1 MSENY
6 KIGNYEI
13 STKAYYEALQNLGV
27 TNDENLKK
35 LDVNGD
41 KKLTE
46 DELMALDLQ
55 EEETANNT
63 TATTNNMSV
72 DEKIAQIEEAYE
84 EKLLAMYEQLDQLR
98 DERLQIYN
106 KIGASP
112 DLETYKSY
120 IQQANSITEQMNGVN
135 DSIVSL
141 MMTAENQIA
150 NLKASASLVSA
161 DGTYNVSTS
170 NVTPLSNA
178 NVNFNFTENLSARQ
192 QSELSQFK
200 ANWEK
205 NKSRYQTVSS
215 QTGVPAELIAAI
227 HWREAS
233 GSFNARLHDGGSLSG
248 YSSWEAA
255 AVNAL
260 TENSYGNI
268 NMNDI
273 TTWYDFAERYNGL
286 GYRNKGVSSPYVW
299 AGTTNYTSGKYVA
312 DGVYDAGYVDQQLG
326 VAVMLKALLG

>member
-1 MSENY
+1 M
-6 KIGNYEI
+6 
-13 STKAYYEALQNLGV
+13 
-27 TNDENLKK
+27 
-35 LDVNGD
+35 
-41 KKLTE
+41 
-46 DELMALDLQ
+46 
-55 EEETANNT
+55 
-63 TATTNNMSV
+63 
-72 DEKIAQIEEAYE
+72 
-84 EKLLAMYEQLDQLR
+84 
-98 DERLQIYN
+98 QIYN
-106 KIGASP
+106 KIGSSA
-112 DLETYKSY
+112 DLATYQGY
-120 IQQANSITEQMNGVN
+120 LQQADSITSEMKNINNSIIN
-135 DSIVSL
+135 L
-141 MMTAENQIA
+141 MMTSETQIA
-150 NLKASASLVSA
+150 NLKASASIQSS

-200 ANWEK
+200 ANWEQ

-273 TTWYDFAERYNGL
+273 TIL
-286 GYRNKGVSSPYVW
+286 V
-299 AGTTNYTSGKYVA
+299 
-312 DGVYDAGYVDQQLG
+312 
-326 VAVMLKALLG
+326 